1 LYTTRGLAWP
11 SAFLGQLACYSWSNH
26 LEMTQLGA
34 SLNPGDLFLIQERP
48 SSRDEE
54 MLDGS
59 GNNVPKLV
67 PACSVIIPAHNEEKV
82 LARCLDALLA
92 DSEPGELEVVVAA
105 NGCTDRT
112 VAIARSYGNRVRVV
126 EIPEASK
133 HAALNAGDA
142 AATVFP
148 RAYLDADITI
158 SAAAIRAVA
167 GELDRTGALAGAPR
181 AMIDFDGCPAIIR
194 SFYRIWCELPWF
206 TDNLIGSGIYVLSA
220 AGHARVGAF
229 PEITNDD
236 QYVHDLFETR
246 ERITASSHQFLVRPP
261 RTVEGLIR
269 RRTRT
274 LTGQRELDKRFGPLP
289 GRAPRVSLI
298 NLLRRRRAN
307 VSDLLVFAVI
317 TQIAAFAAARKE
329 WRGDRGWER
338 DETSRTILVPMLPAA
353 GRQPVPG
360 IFGKMANGA
369 RSVLDPMMWLH
380 SLRIL
385 HYYNYS
391 HVREKRKITMGTD
404 QVFAPNVSIANGE
417 RITLGNRCHVGERV
431 CLWAGNATGRI
442 TLGDDVM
449 IGPATF
455 VTASDYGL
463 EEGTPPAFQPKNERN
478 VVIGNG
484 VWIGANAVITAGVT
498 IGDGCIIGAGS
509 VVTRDL
515 PANMICAGVPARPI
529 KPRPKR
535 AGSLT

>member
-1 LYTTRGLAWP
+1 VVKSVENDKQQGANLSP
-11 SAFLGQLACYSWSNH
+11 SDVLS
-26 LEMTQLGA
+26 
-34 SLNPGDLFLIQERP
+34 IQERP
-48 SSRDEE
+48 SARDEN
-54 MLDGS
+54 MPDNTVNKL
-59 GNNVPKLV
+59 PKLV
-67 PACSVIIPAHNEEKV
+67 PAFSVIIPAHNEEKV
-82 LARCLDALLA
+82 LARCLDALLSDA
-92 DSEPGELEVVVAA
+92 EPGELEVLVAA

-112 VAIARSYGNRVRVV
+112 VEIARSYGNPVRVV

-142 AATVFP
+142 AETAFP

-167 GELDRTGALAGAPR
+167 AELNRTGALAGAPR
-181 AMIDFDGCPAIIR
+181 AVIDFEGCPAIIR
-194 SFYRIWCELPWF
+194 SFYRVWCELPWF

-246 ERITASSHQFLVRPP
+246 ERATTSSHQFLVRPP
-261 RTVEGLIR
+261 RTVGGLIR

-274 LTGQRELDKRFGPLP
+274 LTGQRELDQRFGQLP
-289 GRAPRVSLI
+289 GRAPRMSLI
-298 NLLRRRRAN
+298 DLLRRRRAS
-307 VSDLLVFAVI
+307 VLDLMVFAVV
-317 TQIAAFAAARKE
+317 TKIATLAAAHKE
-329 WRGDRGWER
+329 LLGDRGWER
-338 DETSRTILVPMLPAA
+338 DETSRTILAPVLPAT
-353 GRQPVPG
+353 GGKPMPG
-360 IFGKMANGA
+360 ILGKMANGA
-369 RSVLDPMMWLH
+369 RSMLDPMTWLH

-404 QVFAPNVSIANGE
+404 QVFGPNVSIANGE

-431 CLWAGNATGRI
+431 CLWAGDGTGRL

-449 IGPATF
+449 IGPGTF

-463 EEGTPPAFQPKNERN
+463 EEGTPPAFQPKNERD

-515 PANMICAGVPARPI
+515 PTNMICGGVPARVI
-529 KPRPKR
+529 KPRPKP